1 MERKRVSVVAVA
13 SREKYNQNPSYKA
26 ELLQCA
32 GTKMVEASPYDKIWG
47 IGLSK
52 EQAEK
57 IPEAKWPGENLL
69 GKVLTDLCD
78 KYTLELNS
86 KNKMKP

>member
-1 MERKRVSVVAVA
+1 MAVA
-13 SREKYNQNPSYKA
+13 SREKYSQNPAYKA
-26 ELLQCA
+26 ELMKCS

-47 IGLSK
+47 IGLKK
-52 EQAEK
+52 EDAIK
-57 IPEAKWPGENLL
+57 IAPEKWPGENLL

-78 KYTLELNS
+78 KYTIELNS